1 MFCVEC
7 GKTLGEQNNFCAHCG
22 TPRVVAAGTTKPD
35 PVAQQAKKDPLV
47 GSTGTP
53 EQVVDSPAA
62 SAPTATTLSKPE
74 IVSLLDA
81 ARAGDAEA
89 QCNLGE
95 MYSSGHGGFRDYA
108 AAAKWYRQAAE
119 QGHAD
124 AQFNLG
130 LMYATGEGM
139 PQDDAEAAAWYRQAA
154 EQGHADA
161 QFKLGLMY
169 ANGQGV
175 PRDDAE
181 AAAWYRQAAV
191 QGDAGAQHLLGVAY
205 AEGQGVARDDAE
217 AAAWH
222 YKAAEQGHATAQ
234 SRLDRMPRHR
244 WHI

>member
-124 AQFNLG
+124 AQF
-130 LMYATGEGM
+130 
-139 PQDDAEAAAWYRQAA
+139 
-154 EQGHADA
+154 
-161 QFKLGLMY
+161 KLGLMY